1 MVLPPKQQAAVR
13 KHRQGCVSPIARRA
27 VKQSI
32 STPSDSTTKLSAAL
46 TSRFSTDALRVGEV
60 IQALPL
66 LARVAELAA
75 AGEERSTEMLIVRQL
90 LMERILLALLE
101 VESTT
106 AEIVCERD
114 RADQDADRIDEVDA
128 QKVTNLTIL
137 SIVLSGITGIVT
149 GGISLA
155 SGATL
160 GADIANVG
168 GGFLATVFGVSALF
182 VHSQVEFRHERNIL
196 QALWEDPEQPVIFS
210 PIVWRYLHRME
221 ENNDNPR
228 VHILSDWKQ
237 KGRLGEPGTADDE
250 RRRILFF
257 GSGGRYSA
265 PDLRARASMLE
276 TLEASL
282 RLMHE
287 ELEVLILEIVG
298 HEQDLRTAFR
308 GEAIFIQLR
317 QYGKTLALFIPFEW
331 HTLDGLDSQR
341 SSAKGNLHALAT
353 NLSSG
358 SR

>member
-1 MVLPPKQQAAVR
+1 MTIECMIVKGLPWPILSSILLLQLGCTTLPPKKQASITE
-13 KHRQGCVSPIARRA
+13 HRQECVSPIARRSA
-27 VKQSI
+27 KQSI
-32 STPSDSTTKLSAAL
+32 SNSSDGTTKLSAAL
-46 TSRFSTDALRVGEV
+46 TSRFSPDALRVSEV

-66 LARVAELAA
+66 LARMAELTA
-75 AGEERSTEMLIVRQL
+75 AGKEQSTDMLIVRQL

-155 SGATL
+155 SGATI
-160 GADIANVG
+160 GADVANVG
-168 GGFLATVFGVSALF
+168 GGVLATVFGVSALF
-182 VHSQVEFRHERNIL
+182 VHSQVEFQHERNIL
-196 QALWEDPEQPVIFS
+196 HELWEDSEQPLIFS
-210 PIVWRYLHRME
+210 PIVWRYLHRVE
-221 ENNDNPR
+221 DNNDNPR
-228 VHILSDWKQ
+228 THILAVWKQ
-237 KGRLGEPGTADDE
+237 KGRLGDPGTADDE
-250 RRRILFF
+250 RRRTLFF

-265 PDLRARASMLE
+265 PDLRARASLLE

-287 ELEVLILEIVG
+287 ELEVLILEIVR
-298 HEQDLRTAFR
+298 HEADIASER
-308 GEAIFIQLR
+308 E
-317 QYGKTLALFIPFEW
+317 
-331 HTLDGLDSQR
+331 
-341 SSAKGNLHALAT
+341 NHALVT

>member
-1 MVLPPKQQAAVR
+1 MLVKILLWSFLGGILLLEQGCTSLLPPKKQSAITE
-13 KHRQGCVSPIARRA
+13 HRQGCVSAIARRA
-27 VKQSI
+27 AKH
-32 STPSDSTTKLSAAL
+32 STSEPSDGTTKLSPAL
-46 TSRFSTDALRVGEV
+46 TSRFSADALRVSEV

-66 LARVAELAA
+66 LARMAELAA
-75 AGEERSTEMLIVRQL
+75 AGDERSIDMLMVRQL

-155 SGATL
+155 SGAAL
-160 GADIANVG
+160 GADVVNVG
-168 GGFLATVFGVSALF
+168 GGVLATIFGVSAVF
-182 VHSQVEFRHERNIL
+182 VHSQVEFQHERNIL

-210 PIVWRYLHRME
+210 PIVWRYLHRVE
-221 ENNDNPR
+221 ENNANPR
-228 VHILSDWKQ
+228 THILSDWKQ
-237 KGRLGEPGTADDE
+237 KGRLGQPGTADDE

-298 HEQDLRTAFR
+298 QEHALRTAFR
-308 GEAIFIQLR
+308 ERPSFV
-317 QYGKTLALFIPFEW
+317 
-331 HTLDGLDSQR
+331 
-341 SSAKGNLHALAT
+341 N
-353 NLSSG
+353 
-358 SR
+358 